1 MKQLFSKLKSNILLQ
16 VIIPTLFVIGMIL
29 FFLSAFSLYQQKL
42 LFVEELTKQILSS
55 GKKFI
60 PSCEKA
66 LEDKNDLKLLHHIN
80 EITKNTNVAYAM
92 VLDPEGKILA
102 HSQLNRWGEIY
113 QDLEIKQVL
122 KSGNPVIRK
131 NKKGIYI
138 IFPLKTKNKPIG
150 LLQIEATDLHINQKL
165 KTIKKTTYI
174 TIFVSLLLIGL
185 WLMIILKF
193 TIISPLKNL
202 KSAIEYFPLPK
213 LPSLNQ
219 KSVGGFN
226 SIKQKFN
233 QIFKHFK
240 EEQLFFKN
248 QSVLHKE
255 NINLFLKSI
264 GKTLNEGNLLLDSN
278 NKIVFIN
285 NSACKILN
293 LKKDNILNCHFLDA
307 FKNPEILKIIN
318 KALNNPNQI
327 TEDFFSTK
335 EMKYD
340 VKITMIKDKENNHIG
355 GIVLFY
361 PSALR

>member
-1 MKQLFSKLKSNILLQ
+1 M
-16 VIIPTLFVIGMIL
+16 

-42 LFVEELTKQILSS
+42 FFVENLTKEIFSS

-60 PSCEKA
+60 PSCEKG
-66 LEDKNDLKLLHHIN
+66 LEDKNDLKLLQHIN
-80 EITKNTNVAYAM
+80 EITKNKNISYAM
-92 VLDPEGKILA
+92 VLNPEGKILA
-102 HSQLNRWGEIY
+102 HSQLNHWGKTY

-122 KSGNPVIRK
+122 KSGKYIIRK

-138 IFPLKTKNKPIG
+138 IFPLKKKNKPIG
-150 LLQIEATDLHINQKL
+150 LLQIEATYLQINQKL

-185 WLMIILKF
+185 WLKIILKF
-193 TIISPLKNL
+193 TIITPLKNL

-213 LPSLNQ
+213 LSSLNQ
-219 KSVGGFN
+219 ESAGGFN
-226 SIKQKFN
+226 SIRQKFN

-240 EEQLFFKN
+240 KEQLFLKN

-255 NINLFLKSI
+255 NMNLFLKSI
-264 GKTLNEGNLLLDSN
+264 GETLNEGNLLLDSN

-293 LKKDNILNCHFLDA
+293 LKKDNILNCHILDV

-327 TEDFFSTK
+327 IKDFFLT
-335 EMKYD
+335 EAIKYNI
-340 VKITMIKDKENNHIG
+340 KITMIKDKENTHIG

-361 PSALR
+361 P

>member
-1 MKQLFSKLKSNILLQ
+1 MKELLNKLKSNILLQ
-16 VIIPTLFVIGMIL
+16 IIIPTIFLIGTIL
-29 FFLSAFSLYQQKL
+29 FFLSAFSLYQQKII
-42 LFVEELTKQILSS
+42 FVEELTKEIFSS

-66 LEDKNDLKLLHHIN
+66 LEDKNDLKLLRHIN
-80 EITKNTNVAYAM
+80 EITKNTNVSYSM
-92 VLDPEGKILA
+92 VLNPEGKILA
-102 HSQLNRWGEIY
+102 HSQLNHWGKIY
-113 QDLEIKQVL
+113 QDSEIKQVL
-122 KSGNPVIRK
+122 KSGKSVIHK

-138 IFPLKTKNKPIG
+138 IFPLKKKNKLIG
-150 LLQIEATDLHINQKL
+150 LLQIEATSLHINQKL
-165 KTIKKTTYI
+165 KTIKKTIYI

-185 WLMIILKF
+185 WLLIILKF
-193 TIISPLKNL
+193 TIITPLKNL

-213 LPSLNQ
+213 LLSLNQ
-219 KSVGGFN
+219 KSVGEF
-226 SIKQKFN
+226 SCIRQKFN

-255 NINLFLKSI
+255 NINLFLKNI

-293 LKKDNILNCHFLDA
+293 LKKDNILNCHILDV
-307 FKNPEILKIIN
+307 FKNPDILKIIN

-327 TEDFFSTK
+327 IKDFYSTN
-335 EMKYD
+335 ETHYNI
-340 VKITMIKDKENNHIG
+340 KITMIKDKENNHIG
-355 GIVLFY
+355 GIILFY
-361 PSALR
+361 PLSPQ